1 MTTLG
6 VSLVVMVGNSNSPIF
21 LFRVSGAYQRFLL
34 SLFREQRLLR
44 ASNEMKNH
52 FGVCGSIHGHRQQF
66 IAAYFRGAGVVVVVA
81 QTTG

>member
-34 SLFREQRLLR
+34 SVFREQRLLR

-66 IAAYFRGAGVVVVVA
+66 IAYIYCIFPGRGGAW
-81 QTTG
+81 TTG